1 MTGTAAAV
9 DLIEELRLRRWA
21 RENFVAPPL
30 RDAAWHPIIHDEMQ
44 RRDREELAASE
55 SPAIVPLLHPPAPL
69 LHPPGGGEW
78 RHGGKSPFHR
88 AALGGDPLEMHYT

>member
-44 RRDREELAASE
+44 RRDREELAHTAPE
-55 SPAIVPLLHPPAPL
+55 TPAVVPLLHPAA
-69 LHPPGGGEW
+69 GSDW
-78 RHGGKSPFHR
+78 RHGAKPPFHR
-88 AALGGDPLEMHYT
+88 AGLGGDPLEMHYT

>member
-1 MTGTAAAV
+1 MTGPAAAV

-44 RRDREELAASE
+44 RRDQEQQGRASHE
-55 SPAIVPLLHPPAPL
+55 VLSVAPL
-69 LHPPGGGEW
+69 PQLPFPGDWFGTGRHPLHRPSLDTTAVE
-78 RHGGKSPFHR
+78 RHS
-88 AALGGDPLEMHYT
+88 T

>member
-44 RRDREELAASE
+44 RRDAEELLQDSLAA
-55 SPAIVPLLHPPAPL
+55 PAIVPLLHPPTGGNWRPAAKPPL
-69 LHPPGGGEW
+69 
-78 RHGGKSPFHR
+78 HR
-88 AALGGDPLEMHYT
+88 AGLGGDSLEMHYT